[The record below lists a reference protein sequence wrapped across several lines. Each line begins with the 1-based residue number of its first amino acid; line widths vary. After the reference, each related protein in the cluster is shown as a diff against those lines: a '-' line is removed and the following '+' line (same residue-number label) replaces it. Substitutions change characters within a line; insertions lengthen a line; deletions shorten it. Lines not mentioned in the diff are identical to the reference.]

1 MGHDGTTSRKP
12 KGVAVSLN
20 GVELARLRLPA
31 EGFSAKIARDL
42 VSAVAGAA
50 GVDDDTA
57 YTAKLATSE
66 LVTNAT
72 RYAAAGSPV
81 DVQISRQ
88 CGLLHIEVEDTS
100 AEPPDFFRNPNK
112 LTENG
117 YGLIVVGDITDE
129 CGYRFTPTGKSV
141 WFSLKVTW
149 PMEPAA

>member
-1 MGHDGTTSRKP
+1 MS
-12 KGVAVSLN
+12 SN

-57 YTAKLATSE
+57 YTAKVATSE
-66 LVTNAT
+66 LVTNAA

-81 DVQISRQ
+81 NVQISRQ
-88 CGLLHIEVEDTS
+88 CNLLHIEVEDTS
-100 AEPPDFFRNPNK
+100 TDPPDFFRNPNGP
-112 LTENG
+112 TENG

-129 CGYRFTPTGKSV
+129 CGYRFTDSGKAV
-141 WFSLKVTW
+141 WFSLKATW
-149 PMEPAA
+149 PMERAA